1 MQTEDGLLKV
11 FSVGLVL
18 STVFTAATLA
28 LATPLTWA
36 QYGLFGAY
44 DPRQQETLWNEAI
57 YLQSSGQHSEAIEK
71 LKRAAH
77 LSRIND
83 GLNAKSQLPYLRAE
97 IVSHRALEQLAI
109 ADERQAYMS
118 RIETTTIPSGPE
130 KVEALLAQAEWHQ
143 YALLHDIDE
152 EEETTARMTKAWNF
166 YRRALNESIAT
177 YGEESEALI
186 PALEGM
192 VRAQYLL
199 ASHRGIGAAMPGK
212 MNRDATNYAAGKAFF
227 KRGLS
232 VLVAMQQ
239 LNRDSL
245 GVSREIQAE
254 DLLRMG
260 DWAWWTGNRMNAIS
274 FYQDAL
280 ALANG
285 KNLAESEE
293 TPSATEEAVLDKT
306 REELAGDAETT
317 LPSNAPKTEI
327 PNGELGDTI
336 AQIESTTIADVQQD
350 LPEAAKLSDPVVEAS
365 KDDAGQSEAAM
376 AASSAEP
383 YPAFRIL
390 DAPVALPAVPGFD
403 PVLDIKQGEPADS
416 DLVVSF
422 NISAT
427 GKAVN
432 LERIQFPVVEG
443 PRGPERVLRRLKKM
457 RFRPVFEDGKPVES
471 ETITWVFEP
480 KYWAMPGS
488 VTTEAST

>member
-1 MQTEDGLLKV
+1 MKV
-11 FSVGLVL
+11 FSTGLAL
-18 STVFTAATLA
+18 STALTVATL
-28 LATPLTWA
+28 TLTAPMIWA
-36 QYGLFGAY
+36 QDGLFGAY

-97 IVSHRALEQLAI
+97 IVSHRALEQLAM
-109 ADERQAYMS
+109 ADERQAYLS
-118 RIETTTIPSGPE
+118 RIESTTIPSGPE

-143 YALLHDIDE
+143 YALLQNIDE
-152 EEETTARMTKAWNF
+152 EEETTARMGKAWNF

-199 ASHRGIGAAMPGK
+199 AGHRGIGAAMPGK
-212 MNRDATNYAAGKAFF
+212 MDRDATNYAAGKATF

-274 FYQDAL
+274 FYQEAL
-280 ALANG
+280 SLANG
-285 KNLAESEE
+285 ETLADSEASASEE
-293 TPSATEEAVLDKT
+293 NALDTASDKL
-306 REELAGDAETT
+306 EIDAETT
-317 LPSNAPKTEI
+317 PASDAPETEISNTEPAGTIAPKEPT
-327 PNGELGDTI
+327 L
-336 AQIESTTIADVQQD
+336 IADARQD
-350 LPEAAKLSDPVVEAS
+350 LSEVATLSDSIAEAPE
-365 KDDAGQSEAAM
+365 DDGGQSESQM
-376 AASSAEP
+376 AASSTEP

-390 DAPVALPAVPGFD
+390 DIPVALPAVPGFD
-403 PVLDIKQGEPADS
+403 PVLDIKQGEPAEG

-443 PRGPERVLRRLKKM
+443 TRGPERVLRRLKKM
-457 RFRPVFEDGKPVES
+457 RFRPVFQDGKPVES

-480 KYWAMPGS
+480 KHWAMPGA

>member
-1 MQTEDGLLKV
+1 MKGFSTGLA
-11 FSVGLVL
+11 L
-18 STVFTAATLA
+18 STALTVATLTLTA
-28 LATPLTWA
+28 PMTWA
-36 QYGLFGAY
+36 QDGLFGAY
-44 DPRQQETLWNEAI
+44 DPRQQEDLWNEAI

-97 IVSHRALEQLAI
+97 IVSHRALEQLAM
-109 ADERQAYMS
+109 ADERQAYLS
-118 RIETTTIPSGPE
+118 RIESTTIPSGPE

-143 YALLHDIDE
+143 YALLQNIDE
-152 EEETTARMTKAWNF
+152 EEETTARMGKAWNF

-199 ASHRGIGAAMPGK
+199 AGHRGIGAAMPGK
-212 MNRDATNYAAGKAFF
+212 MDRDATNYAAGKATF

-274 FYQDAL
+274 FYQEAL
-280 ALANG
+280 SLANG
-285 KNLAESEE
+285 ENLAESEA
-293 TPSATEEAVLDKT
+293 SASEENALDT
-306 REELAGDAETT
+306 ANDELEIDAESTPT
-317 LPSNAPKTEI
+317 SDAPETEI
-327 PNGELGDTI
+327 ANTEPAGTI
-336 AQIESTTIADVQQD
+336 APTVSTLNADVQKG
-350 LPEAAKLSDPVVEAS
+350 LPEVAKLQDPVVEALE
-365 KDDAGQSEAAM
+365 DDAGQPESEM
-376 AASSAEP
+376 AASSTEP

-390 DAPVALPAVPGFD
+390 DIPVALPAVPGFD
-403 PVLDIKQGEPADS
+403 PVLDIKQGEPAEG

-432 LERIQFPVVEG
+432 LERIQFPLVEG
-443 PRGPERVLRRLKKM
+443 TRGPERVLRRLKKM

-480 KYWAMPGS
+480 KHWAMPGS
-488 VTTEAST
+488 LATEAST

>member
-1 MQTEDGLLKV
+1 MTLAQDGL
-11 FSVGLVL
+11 F
-18 STVFTAATLA
+18 A
-28 LATPLTWA
+28 
-36 QYGLFGAY
+36 AY
-44 DPRQQETLWNEAI
+44 DPRQQESLWNEAI

-97 IVSHRALEQLAI
+97 IVSHRALEQLAV
-109 ADERQAYMS
+109 ADERQAYLS
-118 RIETTTIPSGPE
+118 RIESTTIPSGPE

-143 YALLHDIDE
+143 YALLQNIDE
-152 EEETTARMTKAWNF
+152 EEETTARMGKAWNF

-199 ASHRGIGAAMPGK
+199 AGHRGIGAAMPGK
-212 MNRDATNYAAGKAFF
+212 MDRDATNYAAGKATF

-274 FYQDAL
+274 FYQEAL
-280 ALANG
+280 SLANG
-285 KNLAESEE
+285 ETLTDSEASASEE
-293 TPSATEEAVLDKT
+293 NALDTASDKL
-306 REELAGDAETT
+306 EIDAEMT
-317 LPSNAPKTEI
+317 LASDAPETEISNTEPAGTIAPKEPT
-327 PNGELGDTI
+327 L
-336 AQIESTTIADVQQD
+336 IADARQD
-350 LPEAAKLSDPVVEAS
+350 LSEVATRSESIAEAPE
-365 KDDAGQSEAAM
+365 DDGGQSESEM
-376 AASSAEP
+376 AASSTEP

-390 DAPVALPAVPGFD
+390 DIPVALPAVPGFD
-403 PVLDIKQGEPADS
+403 PVLDIKQGEPAEG

-443 PRGPERVLRRLKKM
+443 TRGPERVLRRLKKM
-457 RFRPVFEDGKPVES
+457 RFRPVFQDGKPVES

-480 KYWAMPGS
+480 KHWAMPGA

>member
-1 MQTEDGLLKV
+1 MKV
-11 FSVGLVL
+11 FSTGLAL
-18 STVFTAATLA
+18 STALTVATLTLTA
-28 LATPLTWA
+28 PMTWA
-36 QYGLFGAY
+36 QDGLFGAY

-97 IVSHRALEQLAI
+97 IASHRALEQLAI
-109 ADERQAYMS
+109 ADERQAYLS
-118 RIETTTIPSGPE
+118 RIESTTIPSGPE

-143 YALLHDIDE
+143 YALLQDIDE
-152 EEETTARMTKAWNF
+152 EEETTARMGKAWNF

-177 YGEESEALI
+177 YGEESAALI

-212 MNRDATNYAAGKAFF
+212 MDRDATNYAAGKATFN
-227 KRGLS
+227 RGLS
-232 VLVAMQQ
+232 VLVAMQK

-285 KNLAESEE
+285 ESLAEGEASPSEE
-293 TPSATEEAVLDKT
+293 NAFDTESDDLEVDT
-306 REELAGDAETT
+306 ETT
-317 LPSNAPKTEI
+317 SPSDALEAAI
-327 PNGELGDTI
+327 PNTEPEGFV
-336 AQIESTTIADVQQD
+336 AQNESTLNVNVQQG
-350 LPEAAKLSDPVVEAS
+350 LSEVATLSDPIAEATE
-365 KDDAGQSEAAM
+365 DDAGQSESEM
-376 AASSAEP
+376 AASSTGP

-390 DAPVALPAVPGFD
+390 DIPVALPAVPGFD
-403 PVLDIKQGEPADS
+403 PVLDIKQGEPAEG

-443 PRGPERVLRRLKKM
+443 TRGPERVLRRLKKM
-457 RFRPVFEDGKPVES
+457 RFRPVFEEGKPVES
-471 ETITWVFEP
+471 ERITWVFEP
-480 KYWAMPGS
+480 KHWAMPRS

>member
-1 MQTEDGLLKV
+1 MKV
-11 FSVGLVL
+11 FSTGLAL
-18 STVFTAATLA
+18 STALTVATLTLTA
-28 LATPLTWA
+28 PMTWA
-36 QYGLFGAY
+36 QDGLFGAY
-44 DPRQQETLWNEAI
+44 DPRQQEDLWNEAI

-97 IVSHRALEQLAI
+97 IVSHRALEQLAM
-109 ADERQAYMS
+109 ADERQAYLS
-118 RIETTTIPSGPE
+118 RIESTTIPSGPE

-143 YALLHDIDE
+143 YALLQNIDE
-152 EEETTARMTKAWNF
+152 EEETTARMGKAWNF

-199 ASHRGIGAAMPGK
+199 AGHRGIGAAMPGK
-212 MNRDATNYAAGKAFF
+212 MDRDATNYAAGKATF

-274 FYQDAL
+274 FYQEAL
-280 ALANG
+280 SLANG
-285 KNLAESEE
+285 ENLAESEA
-293 TPSATEEAVLDKT
+293 SASEENALDT
-306 REELAGDAETT
+306 ANDELEIDAESTPT
-317 LPSNAPKTEI
+317 SDAPETEI
-327 PNGELGDTI
+327 SNTEPAGTI
-336 AQIESTTIADVQQD
+336 APTVSTLNADVQKG
-350 LPEAAKLSDPVVEAS
+350 LPEVAKLQDPVVEALE
-365 KDDAGQSEAAM
+365 DDAGQPESEM
-376 AASSAEP
+376 AASSTES

-390 DAPVALPAVPGFD
+390 DIPVALPAVPGFD
-403 PVLDIKQGEPADS
+403 PVLDIKQGEPAEG

-432 LERIQFPVVEG
+432 LERIQFPLVEG
-443 PRGPERVLRRLKKM
+443 TRGPERVLRRLKKM

-480 KYWAMPGS
+480 KHWAMPGS
-488 VTTEAST
+488 VATEAST

>member
-1 MQTEDGLLKV
+1 MKV
-11 FSVGLVL
+11 FSTGLAL
-18 STVFTAATLA
+18 STALTVATLTLTA
-28 LATPLTWA
+28 PMTWA
-36 QYGLFGAY
+36 QDGLFGAY
-44 DPRQQETLWNEAI
+44 DPRQQEDLWNEAI

-97 IVSHRALEQLAI
+97 IVSHRALEQLAM
-109 ADERQAYMS
+109 ADERQAYLS
-118 RIETTTIPSGPE
+118 RIESTTIPSGPE

-143 YALLHDIDE
+143 YALLQNIDE
-152 EEETTARMTKAWNF
+152 EEETTARMGKAWNF

-199 ASHRGIGAAMPGK
+199 AGHRGIGAAMPGK
-212 MNRDATNYAAGKAFF
+212 MDRDATNYAAGKATF

-274 FYQDAL
+274 FYQEAL
-280 ALANG
+280 SLANG
-285 KNLAESEE
+285 ENLAESEA
-293 TPSATEEAVLDKT
+293 SASEENALDT
-306 REELAGDAETT
+306 A
-317 LPSNAPKTEI
+317 
-327 PNGELGDTI
+327 NGELEIDAESTPTSDAPETEISNTEAAGTI
-336 AQIESTTIADVQQD
+336 APNESTLNADVQKG
-350 LPEAAKLSDPVVEAS
+350 LSEVAKLQDPVVEALE
-365 KDDAGQSEAAM
+365 DDDGQSESEI
-376 AASSAEP
+376 AASSTEP

-390 DAPVALPAVPGFD
+390 DIPVALPAVPGFD
-403 PVLDIKQGEPADS
+403 PVLDIKQGEPAEG

-443 PRGPERVLRRLKKM
+443 TRGPERVLRRLKKM

-480 KYWAMPGS
+480 KHWAMPGS
-488 VTTEAST
+488 VATEAST

>member
-1 MQTEDGLLKV
+1 MKV
-11 FSVGLVL
+11 FSTGLAL
-18 STVFTAATLA
+18 STALTVATLTLTA
-28 LATPLTWA
+28 PMTWA
-36 QYGLFGAY
+36 QDGLFGAY
-44 DPRQQETLWNEAI
+44 DPRQQEDLWNEAI

-97 IVSHRALEQLAI
+97 IVSHRALEQLAM
-109 ADERQAYMS
+109 ADERQAYLS
-118 RIETTTIPSGPE
+118 RIESTTIPSGPE

-143 YALLHDIDE
+143 YALLQNIDE
-152 EEETTARMTKAWNF
+152 EEETTARMGKAWNF

-199 ASHRGIGAAMPGK
+199 AGHRGIGAAMPGK
-212 MNRDATNYAAGKAFF
+212 MDRDATNYAAGKATF

-274 FYQDAL
+274 FYQEAL
-280 ALANG
+280 SLANG
-285 KNLAESEE
+285 ENLAESEA
-293 TPSATEEAVLDKT
+293 SASEENALDT
-306 REELAGDAETT
+306 A
-317 LPSNAPKTEI
+317 
-327 PNGELGDTI
+327 NGELEIDAESTPTSDAPETEISNTEPAGTI
-336 AQIESTTIADVQQD
+336 APTVSTLNADVQKG
-350 LPEAAKLSDPVVEAS
+350 LSEVAKLQDPVVEALE
-365 KDDAGQSEAAM
+365 DDAGQPESEM
-376 AASSAEP
+376 AASSTEP

-390 DAPVALPAVPGFD
+390 DIPVALPAVPGFD
-403 PVLDIKQGEPADS
+403 PVLDIKQGEPAEG

-432 LERIQFPVVEG
+432 LERIQFPLVEG
-443 PRGPERVLRRLKKM
+443 TRGPERVLRRLKKM

-480 KYWAMPGS
+480 KHWAMPGS
-488 VTTEAST
+488 VATEAST

>member
-1 MQTEDGLLKV
+1 
-11 FSVGLVL
+11 
-18 STVFTAATLA
+18 
-28 LATPLTWA
+28 
-36 QYGLFGAY
+36 
-44 DPRQQETLWNEAI
+44 
-57 YLQSSGQHSEAIEK
+57 
-71 LKRAAH
+71 H

-97 IVSHRALEQLAI
+97 IVSHRALEQLAM
-109 ADERQAYMS
+109 ADERQAYLS
-118 RIETTTIPSGPE
+118 RIESTTIPSGPE
-130 KVEALLAQAEWHQ
+130 KIEALLAQAEWHQ
-143 YALLHDIDE
+143 YALLQDIDE
-152 EEETTARMTKAWNF
+152 EEETTARMGKAWNF

-199 ASHRGIGAAMPGK
+199 AGHRGIGAAMPGK
-212 MNRDATNYAAGKAFF
+212 MDRDATNYAAGKATF

-274 FYQDAL
+274 FYQEAL
-280 ALANG
+280 SLANG
-285 KNLAESEE
+285 ENLAESEA
-293 TPSATEEAVLDKT
+293 SASEENALDT
-306 REELAGDAETT
+306 ANDELEIDAESTPT
-317 LPSNAPKTEI
+317 SDAPETEI
-327 PNGELGDTI
+327 ANTEPAGTI
-336 AQIESTTIADVQQD
+336 APTVSTLNADVQKG
-350 LPEAAKLSDPVVEAS
+350 LPEVAKLQDPVVEALE
-365 KDDAGQSEAAM
+365 DDAGQPESEM
-376 AASSAEP
+376 AASSTEP

-390 DAPVALPAVPGFD
+390 DIPVALPAVPGFD
-403 PVLDIKQGEPADS
+403 PVLDIKQGEPAEG

-432 LERIQFPVVEG
+432 LERIQFPLVEG
-443 PRGPERVLRRLKKM
+443 TRGPERVLRRLKKM

-480 KYWAMPGS
+480 KHWAMPGS
-488 VTTEAST
+488 VATEAST

>member
-1 MQTEDGLLKV
+1 MKV
-11 FSVGLVL
+11 FSTGLAL
-18 STVFTAATLA
+18 STALTVATLTLTA
-28 LATPLTWA
+28 PMTWA
-36 QYGLFGAY
+36 QDGLFGAY

-97 IVSHRALEQLAI
+97 IVSHRALEQLAM
-109 ADERQAYMS
+109 ADERQAYLS
-118 RIETTTIPSGPE
+118 RIESTTIPSGPE

-143 YALLHDIDE
+143 YALLQNIDE
-152 EEETTARMTKAWNF
+152 EDETTARMGKAWNF

-199 ASHRGIGAAMPGK
+199 AGHRGIGAAMPGK
-212 MNRDATNYAAGKAFF
+212 MDRDATNYAAGKATF

-274 FYQDAL
+274 FYQEAL
-280 ALANG
+280 SLANG
-285 KNLAESEE
+285 ETLADSEASASEE
-293 TPSATEEAVLDKT
+293 NALDTASDKL
-306 REELAGDAETT
+306 EIDAETT
-317 LPSNAPKTEI
+317 PASDAPETEISNTEPAGTIAPKEPT
-327 PNGELGDTI
+327 L
-336 AQIESTTIADVQQD
+336 IADARQD
-350 LPEAAKLSDPVVEAS
+350 LSEVATLSDSIAEAPE
-365 KDDAGQSEAAM
+365 DDGGQSESEM
-376 AASSAEP
+376 AASSTEP

-390 DAPVALPAVPGFD
+390 DIPVALPAVPGFD
-403 PVLDIKQGEPADS
+403 PVLDIKQGEPAEG

-443 PRGPERVLRRLKKM
+443 TRGPERVLRRLKKM
-457 RFRPVFEDGKPVES
+457 RFRPVFQDGKPVES

-480 KYWAMPGS
+480 KHWAMPGA

>member
-1 MQTEDGLLKV
+1 MKV
-11 FSVGLVL
+11 FSTGLAL
-18 STVFTAATLA
+18 STALTVATLTLTA
-28 LATPLTWA
+28 PMTWA
-36 QYGLFGAY
+36 QDGLFGAY

-97 IVSHRALEQLAI
+97 IVSHRALEQLAM
-109 ADERQAYMS
+109 ADERQAYLS
-118 RIETTTIPSGPE
+118 RIESTTIPSGPE

-143 YALLHDIDE
+143 YALLQNIDE
-152 EEETTARMTKAWNF
+152 EEETTARMGKAWNF

-212 MNRDATNYAAGKAFF
+212 MDRDATNYAAGKATF

-274 FYQDAL
+274 FYQEAL
-280 ALANG
+280 SLANG
-285 KNLAESEE
+285 ETLADSEASASEE
-293 TPSATEEAVLDKT
+293 NALDTASDKL
-306 REELAGDAETT
+306 EIDAETT
-317 LPSNAPKTEI
+317 PASDAPETEISNTEPAGTIAPKEPT
-327 PNGELGDTI
+327 L
-336 AQIESTTIADVQQD
+336 IADARQD
-350 LPEAAKLSDPVVEAS
+350 LSEVATLSDSIAEAPE
-365 KDDAGQSEAAM
+365 DDGGQSESEM
-376 AASSAEP
+376 AASSTEP

-390 DAPVALPAVPGFD
+390 DIPVALPAVPGFD
-403 PVLDIKQGEPADS
+403 PVLDIKQGEPAEG

-443 PRGPERVLRRLKKM
+443 TRGPERVLRRLKKM
-457 RFRPVFEDGKPVES
+457 RFRPVFQDGKPVES

-480 KYWAMPGS
+480 KHWAMPGA

>member
-1 MQTEDGLLKV
+1 MKV
-11 FSVGLVL
+11 FSTGLAL
-18 STVFTAATLA
+18 STALTVATLTLTA
-28 LATPLTWA
+28 PMTWA
-36 QYGLFGAY
+36 QDSLFGAY

-57 YLQSSGQHSEAIEK
+57 YLQSSDQHSEAIEK

-77 LSRIND
+77 LSRISD

-97 IVSHRALEQLAI
+97 IASHRALEQLAM
-109 ADERQAYMS
+109 ADERQAYLS
-118 RIETTTIPSGPE
+118 RIESTTIPSGPE

-143 YALLHDIDE
+143 YALLQDIDE
-152 EEETTARMTKAWNF
+152 EEETTARMGKAWNF

-212 MNRDATNYAAGKAFF
+212 MDRDTTNYAAGKATFN
-227 KRGLS
+227 RGLS
-232 VLVAMQQ
+232 VLVAMQK

-285 KNLAESEE
+285 ESLAEGEASPSEE
-293 TPSATEEAVLDKT
+293 NAFDTESDDLEDDT
-306 REELAGDAETT
+306 ETT
-317 LPSNAPKTEI
+317 SPSDALEAAI
-327 PNGELGDTI
+327 PNTEPEGFV
-336 AQIESTTIADVQQD
+336 AQNESTLNVNVQQG
-350 LPEAAKLSDPVVEAS
+350 LSEVATLSDPIVEATE
-365 KDDAGQSEAAM
+365 DDAGQSESEM
-376 AASSAEP
+376 AASSTGP

-390 DAPVALPAVPGFD
+390 DIPVALPAVPGFD
-403 PVLDIKQGEPADS
+403 PVLDIKQGEPAEG

-443 PRGPERVLRRLKKM
+443 TRGPERVLRRLKKM
-457 RFRPVFEDGKPVES
+457 RFRPVFEEGKPVES
-471 ETITWVFEP
+471 ERITWVFEP
-480 KYWAMPGS
+480 KHWAMPRS
-488 VTTEAST
+488 ITTEAST

>member
-1 MQTEDGLLKV
+1 M
-11 FSVGLVL
+11 
-18 STVFTAATLA
+18 
-28 LATPLTWA
+28 TWA
-36 QYGLFGAY
+36 QDGLFGAY

-97 IVSHRALEQLAI
+97 IVSHRALEQLAV
-109 ADERQAYMS
+109 ADERQAYLS
-118 RIETTTIPSGPE
+118 RIESTTIASGPE

-143 YALLHDIDE
+143 YALLQDIDE
-152 EEETTARMTKAWNF
+152 EEETAARMGKAWNF

-192 VRAQYLL
+192 IRAQYLL

-212 MNRDATNYAAGKAFF
+212 MDRDATNYAAGKVTF

-239 LNRDSL
+239 LNRDRL

-254 DLLRMG
+254 DLIRMG

-280 ALANG
+280 SLANG
-285 KNLAESEE
+285 ENLAQSVD
-293 TPSATEEAVLDKT
+293 TPSAPEENALATASEGVEEDAETTPASDGTETETAITIAEAADTVAQTESTALADVQQ
-306 REELAGDAETT
+306 ELSEATELSNPVVEAAEGDAETSAT
-317 LPSNAPKTEI
+317 
-327 PNGELGDTI
+327 
-336 AQIESTTIADVQQD
+336 
-350 LPEAAKLSDPVVEAS
+350 
-365 KDDAGQSEAAM
+365 AM
-376 AASSAEP
+376 AASSTEP
-383 YPAFRIL
+383 YPTFRIL
-390 DAPVALPAVPGFD
+390 DSPVALPAVPGFD
-403 PVLDIKQGEPADS
+403 PVLDIKQGEPAEG

-443 PRGPERVLRRLKKM
+443 TRGPERVLRRLKKM
-457 RFRPVFEDGKPVES
+457 RFRPVFQDGKPVES

-480 KYWAMPGS
+480 KYWAMPGA

>member
-1 MQTEDGLLKV
+1 MKV
-11 FSVGLVL
+11 FSAGLAL
-18 STVFTAATLA
+18 STALTVATLTLTA
-28 LATPLTWA
+28 PMTWA
-36 QYGLFGAY
+36 QDGLFGAY

-97 IVSHRALEQLAI
+97 IVSHRALEQLVM
-109 ADERQAYMS
+109 ADERQAYLS
-118 RIETTTIPSGPE
+118 RIESTTIPSGPE

-143 YALLHDIDE
+143 YALLQNIDE
-152 EEETTARMTKAWNF
+152 EEETTARMGKAWNF

-199 ASHRGIGAAMPGK
+199 AGHRGIGAAMPGK
-212 MNRDATNYAAGKAFF
+212 MDRDATNYAAGKATF

-274 FYQDAL
+274 FYQEAL
-280 ALANG
+280 SLANG
-285 KNLAESEE
+285 ETLADSEASASEE
-293 TPSATEEAVLDKT
+293 NALDTESDKL
-306 REELAGDAETT
+306 EIDAETT
-317 LPSNAPKTEI
+317 PASDAPETEISNTEPAGTIAPKEPT
-327 PNGELGDTI
+327 L
-336 AQIESTTIADVQQD
+336 IADARQD
-350 LPEAAKLSDPVVEAS
+350 LSEVSTLSDSIAEAPE
-365 KDDAGQSEAAM
+365 DDGGQSESEM
-376 AASSAEP
+376 AASSTEP

-390 DAPVALPAVPGFD
+390 DIPVALPAVPGFD
-403 PVLDIKQGEPADS
+403 PVLDIKQGEPAEG

-443 PRGPERVLRRLKKM
+443 TRGPKRVLRRLKKM
-457 RFRPVFEDGKPVES
+457 RFRPVFQDGKPVES

-480 KYWAMPGS
+480 KHWAMPGA

>member
-1 MQTEDGLLKV
+1 MKV
-11 FSVGLVL
+11 FSTGLAL
-18 STVFTAATLA
+18 STALTVATLTLNA
-28 LATPLTWA
+28 PMTWA
-36 QYGLFGAY
+36 QDGLFGAY

-97 IVSHRALEQLAI
+97 IVSHRALEQLAM
-109 ADERQAYMS
+109 ADERQAYLS
-118 RIETTTIPSGPE
+118 RIESTTIPSGPE

-143 YALLHDIDE
+143 YALLQNIDE
-152 EEETTARMTKAWNF
+152 EEETTARMGKAWNF

-199 ASHRGIGAAMPGK
+199 AGHRGIGAAMPGK
-212 MNRDATNYAAGKAFF
+212 MDRDATNYAAGKATF

-285 KNLAESEE
+285 ENLAESEA
-293 TPSATEEAVLDKT
+293 SASEESVLDT
-306 REELAGDAETT
+306 ANDEPEINAESTPTSDAPE
-317 LPSNAPKTEI
+317 TEI
-327 PNGELGDTI
+327 ANTEPAGTI
-336 AQIESTTIADVQQD
+336 TPTVSTLNADVQKG
-350 LPEAAKLSDPVVEAS
+350 LPEVAKLQDPVVEALE
-365 KDDAGQSEAAM
+365 DDAGQPESEM
-376 AASSAEP
+376 AASSTEP

-390 DAPVALPAVPGFD
+390 DIPVALPAVPGFD
-403 PVLDIKQGEPADS
+403 PVLDIKQGEPAEG

-432 LERIQFPVVEG
+432 LERIQFPLVEG
-443 PRGPERVLRRLKKM
+443 TRGPERVLRRLKKM

-480 KYWAMPGS
+480 KHWAMPGS
-488 VTTEAST
+488 VATEAST

>member
-1 MQTEDGLLKV
+1 VKV
-11 FSVGLVL
+11 FSTGLAL
-18 STVFTAATLA
+18 STALAVATLTLTA
-28 LATPLTWA
+28 PMTWA
-36 QYGLFGAY
+36 QDGLFGAY

-97 IVSHRALEQLAI
+97 IVSHRALEQLAM
-109 ADERQAYMS
+109 ADERQAYLS
-118 RIETTTIPSGPE
+118 RIESTTIPSGPE

-143 YALLHDIDE
+143 YALLQNIDE
-152 EEETTARMTKAWNF
+152 EEETTARMGKAWNF

-199 ASHRGIGAAMPGK
+199 AGHRGIGAAMPGK
-212 MNRDATNYAAGKAFF
+212 MDREATNYAASKATF

-274 FYQDAL
+274 FYQEAL
-280 ALANG
+280 SLANG
-285 KNLAESEE
+285 ETLADSEASASEE
-293 TPSATEEAVLDKT
+293 NARDTASDKL
-306 REELAGDAETT
+306 EIDAETT
-317 LPSNAPKTEI
+317 PASDAPETEISNTEPAGTIAPKEPT
-327 PNGELGDTI
+327 L
-336 AQIESTTIADVQQD
+336 IADARQD
-350 LPEAAKLSDPVVEAS
+350 LSEVATLSDSIAEAPE
-365 KDDAGQSEAAM
+365 DDGGKSESEM
-376 AASSAEP
+376 AASSTEP

-390 DAPVALPAVPGFD
+390 DIPVALPAVPGFD
-403 PVLDIKQGEPADS
+403 PVLDIKQGEPAEG

-443 PRGPERVLRRLKKM
+443 TRGPERVLRRLKKM
-457 RFRPVFEDGKPVES
+457 RFRPVFQDGKPVES

-480 KYWAMPGS
+480 KHWAMPGA

>member
-1 MQTEDGLLKV
+1 MKV
-11 FSVGLVL
+11 FSTGLAL
-18 STVFTAATLA
+18 STALTVATLTLTA
-28 LATPLTWA
+28 PMTWA
-36 QYGLFGAY
+36 QDGLFGAY

-97 IVSHRALEQLAI
+97 IVSHRALEQLVM
-109 ADERQAYMS
+109 ADERQAYLS
-118 RIETTTIPSGPE
+118 RIESTTIPSGPE
-130 KVEALLAQAEWHQ
+130 RVEALLAQAEWHQ
-143 YALLHDIDE
+143 YALLQNIDE
-152 EEETTARMTKAWNF
+152 EEETTARMGKAWNF

-199 ASHRGIGAAMPGK
+199 AGHRGIGAAMPGK
-212 MNRDATNYAAGKAFF
+212 MDRDATNYAAGKATF

-274 FYQDAL
+274 FYQEAL
-280 ALANG
+280 SLANG
-285 KNLAESEE
+285 ETLADSEASASEE
-293 TPSATEEAVLDKT
+293 NALDTASDKL
-306 REELAGDAETT
+306 EIDAETT
-317 LPSNAPKTEI
+317 PASDAPETEISNTEPAGTIAPKEPT
-327 PNGELGDTI
+327 L
-336 AQIESTTIADVQQD
+336 IADARQD
-350 LPEAAKLSDPVVEAS
+350 LSEVATLSDSIAEAPE
-365 KDDAGQSEAAM
+365 DDGGQSESEM
-376 AASSAEP
+376 AASSTEP

-390 DAPVALPAVPGFD
+390 DIPVALPAVPGFD
-403 PVLDIKQGEPADS
+403 PVLDIKQGEPAEG

-443 PRGPERVLRRLKKM
+443 TRGPERVLRRLKKM
-457 RFRPVFEDGKPVES
+457 RFRPVFQNGKPVES

-480 KYWAMPGS
+480 KHWAMPGA

>member
-1 MQTEDGLLKV
+1 
-11 FSVGLVL
+11 
-18 STVFTAATLA
+18 
-28 LATPLTWA
+28 A
-36 QYGLFGAY
+36 QDGLFGAY
-44 DPRQQETLWNEAI
+44 DPRQQEDLWNEAI

-97 IVSHRALEQLAI
+97 IVSHRALEQLAM
-109 ADERQAYMS
+109 ADERQAYLS
-118 RIETTTIPSGPE
+118 RIESTTIPSGPE

-143 YALLHDIDE
+143 YALLQNIDE
-152 EEETTARMTKAWNF
+152 EEETTARMGKAWNF

-199 ASHRGIGAAMPGK
+199 AGHRGIGAAMPGK
-212 MNRDATNYAAGKAFF
+212 MDRDATNYAAGKATF

-274 FYQDAL
+274 FYQEAL
-280 ALANG
+280 SLANG
-285 KNLAESEE
+285 ENLAESEA
-293 TPSATEEAVLDKT
+293 SASEENALDT
-306 REELAGDAETT
+306 ANDELEIDAESTPT
-317 LPSNAPKTEI
+317 SDAPETEI
-327 PNGELGDTI
+327 ANTEPAGSI
-336 AQIESTTIADVQQD
+336 APTVSTLNADVQKG
-350 LPEAAKLSDPVVEAS
+350 LPEVAKLQDPVVEALE
-365 KDDAGQSEAAM
+365 DDAGQPESAM
-376 AASSAEP
+376 AASSTEP

-390 DAPVALPAVPGFD
+390 DIPVALPAVPGFD
-403 PVLDIKQGEPADS
+403 PVLDIKQGEPAEG

-432 LERIQFPVVEG
+432 LERIQFPLVEG
-443 PRGPERVLRRLKKM
+443 TRGPERVLRRLKKM

-480 KYWAMPGS
+480 KHWAMPGS
-488 VTTEAST
+488 VATEAST

>member
-1 MQTEDGLLKV
+1 MKV
-11 FSVGLVL
+11 FSAGLAL
-18 STVFTAATLA
+18 STVLTVATLTLTA
-28 LATPLTWA
+28 PMTWA
-36 QYGLFGAY
+36 QDGLFGAY

-97 IVSHRALEQLAI
+97 IVSHRALEQLAT
-109 ADERQAYMS
+109 ADERQAYLS
-118 RIETTTIPSGPE
+118 RIESTTIPSGAE

-143 YALLHDIDE
+143 YALLQNIDE
-152 EEETTARMTKAWNF
+152 EEETTARMGKAWNF

-212 MNRDATNYAAGKAFF
+212 MDRDATNYAAGKATF

-274 FYQDAL
+274 FYQEAL
-280 ALANG
+280 AVANG
-285 KNLAESEE
+285 ENLAESEAPASEQSVLE
-293 TPSATEEAVLDKT
+293 TASDGLED
-306 REELAGDAETT
+306 DAETT
-317 LPSNAPKTEI
+317 PTSDAPETEI
-327 PNGELGDTI
+327 SNTEPAGTI
-336 AQIESTTIADVQQD
+336 APNESSLIADVQQELTEAEKLSSAVAEASEED
-350 LPEAAKLSDPVVEAS
+350 AEQPEAA
-365 KDDAGQSEAAM
+365 G
-376 AASSAEP
+376 ASSTEI
-383 YPAFRIL
+383 YPTFRIL
-390 DAPVALPAVPGFD
+390 DTPVALPAVPGFD
-403 PVLDIKQGEPADS
+403 PVLDIKQGEPAEG

-427 GKAVN
+427 GKVVN

-443 PRGPERVLRRLKKM
+443 IRGPQRVLRRLKKM
-457 RFRPVFEDGKPVES
+457 RFRPVFEDGKPVAS

-480 KYWAMPGS
+480 KHWAMPGAI
-488 VTTEAST
+488 TTEAST

>member
-1 MQTEDGLLKV
+1 MKV
-11 FSVGLVL
+11 FSTGLAL
-18 STVFTAATLA
+18 STALTVATLTLTA
-28 LATPLTWA
+28 PMTWA
-36 QYGLFGAY
+36 QDGLFGAY

-97 IVSHRALEQLAI
+97 IASHRALEQLAM
-109 ADERQAYMS
+109 ADERQAYLS
-118 RIETTTIPSGPE
+118 RIESTTIPSGPE

-143 YALLHDIDE
+143 YALLQDIDE
-152 EEETTARMTKAWNF
+152 EEETTARMGKAWNF

-177 YGEESEALI
+177 YGEESAALI

-212 MNRDATNYAAGKAFF
+212 MDRDATNYAAGKATF

-232 VLVAMQQ
+232 VLVAMQK

-285 KNLAESEE
+285 ESLAEGEASPSEE
-293 TPSATEEAVLDKT
+293 NAFDTESDDLEDDT
-306 REELAGDAETT
+306 ETT
-317 LPSNAPKTEI
+317 SPSDALEAAI
-327 PNGELGDTI
+327 PNTEPEGFV
-336 AQIESTTIADVQQD
+336 AQNESTLNVNVQQG
-350 LPEAAKLSDPVVEAS
+350 LSEVATLSDPIAEATE
-365 KDDAGQSEAAM
+365 DDAGQSESEM
-376 AASSAEP
+376 AASSTGP

-390 DAPVALPAVPGFD
+390 DIPVALPAVPGFD
-403 PVLDIKQGEPADS
+403 PVLDIKQGEPAEG

-443 PRGPERVLRRLKKM
+443 TRGPERVLRRLKKM
-457 RFRPVFEDGKPVES
+457 RFRPVFEEGKPVES
-471 ETITWVFEP
+471 ERITWVFEP
-480 KYWAMPGS
+480 KHWAMPRS

>member
-1 MQTEDGLLKV
+1 MKV
-11 FSVGLVL
+11 FSTGLAL
-18 STVFTAATLA
+18 STALTVATLTLTA
-28 LATPLTWA
+28 PMTWA
-36 QYGLFGAY
+36 QDGLFGAY

-97 IVSHRALEQLAI
+97 IASHRALEQLAI
-109 ADERQAYMS
+109 ADERQAYLS
-118 RIETTTIPSGPE
+118 RIESTTIPSGPE

-143 YALLHDIDE
+143 YALLQDIDE
-152 EEETTARMTKAWNF
+152 EEETTARMGKAWNF

-177 YGEESEALI
+177 YGEESAALI

-212 MNRDATNYAAGKAFF
+212 MDRDATNYAAGKATF

-232 VLVAMQQ
+232 VLVAMQK

-285 KNLAESEE
+285 ESLAEGEASPSEE
-293 TPSATEEAVLDKT
+293 NAFDTESDDLEDDT
-306 REELAGDAETT
+306 ETT
-317 LPSNAPKTEI
+317 SPSDALEAAI
-327 PNGELGDTI
+327 PNTEPEGFV
-336 AQIESTTIADVQQD
+336 AQNESTLNVNVQQG
-350 LPEAAKLSDPVVEAS
+350 LSEVATLSDPIAEATE
-365 KDDAGQSEAAM
+365 DDAGQSESEM
-376 AASSAEP
+376 AASSTGP

-390 DAPVALPAVPGFD
+390 DIPVALPAVPGFD
-403 PVLDIKQGEPADS
+403 PVLDIKQGEPAEG

-443 PRGPERVLRRLKKM
+443 TRGPERVLRRLKKM
-457 RFRPVFEDGKPVES
+457 RFRPVFEEGKPVES
-471 ETITWVFEP
+471 ERITWVFEP
-480 KYWAMPGS
+480 KHWAMPRS

>member
-1 MQTEDGLLKV
+1 VKV
-11 FSVGLVL
+11 FSTGLAL
-18 STVFTAATLA
+18 STALTVATLTLTA
-28 LATPLTWA
+28 PMTWA
-36 QYGLFGAY
+36 QDGLFGAY

-97 IVSHRALEQLAI
+97 IASHRALEQLAM
-109 ADERQAYMS
+109 ADERQAYLS
-118 RIETTTIPSGPE
+118 RIESTTIPSGPE

-143 YALLHDIDE
+143 YALLQDIDE
-152 EEETTARMTKAWNF
+152 EEETTARMGKAWNF

-177 YGEESEALI
+177 YGEESAALI

-212 MNRDATNYAAGKAFF
+212 MDRDATNYAAGKATFN
-227 KRGLS
+227 RGLS

-260 DWAWWTGNRMNAIS
+260 DWAWWTGNRMKAIS

-285 KNLAESEE
+285 ESLAEGEASPSEE
-293 TPSATEEAVLDKT
+293 NAFETESDDLEDDT
-306 REELAGDAETT
+306 ETT
-317 LPSNAPKTEI
+317 SPSDALEAAI
-327 PNGELGDTI
+327 PNTEPEGFV
-336 AQIESTTIADVQQD
+336 AQNESTLNVNVQQG
-350 LPEAAKLSDPVVEAS
+350 LSEVATLSDPIVEATE
-365 KDDAGQSEAAM
+365 DDAGQSESEM
-376 AASSAEP
+376 AASSTGP

-390 DAPVALPAVPGFD
+390 DIPVALPAVPGFD
-403 PVLDIKQGEPADS
+403 PVLDIKQGEPAEG

-443 PRGPERVLRRLKKM
+443 TRGPERVLRRLKKM
-457 RFRPVFEDGKPVES
+457 RFRPVFEEGKPVES
-471 ETITWVFEP
+471 ERITWVFEP
-480 KYWAMPGS
+480 KHWAMPRS

>member
-1 MQTEDGLLKV
+1 VKV
-11 FSVGLVL
+11 FSTGLAL
-18 STVFTAATLA
+18 STALTVATLTLTA
-28 LATPLTWA
+28 PMTWA
-36 QYGLFGAY
+36 QDGLFGAY

-97 IVSHRALEQLAI
+97 IASHRALEQLAM
-109 ADERQAYMS
+109 ADERQAYLS
-118 RIETTTIPSGPE
+118 RIESTTIPSGPE

-143 YALLHDIDE
+143 YALLQDIDE
-152 EEETTARMTKAWNF
+152 EEETTARMGKAWNF

-177 YGEESEALI
+177 YGEESPALI

-212 MNRDATNYAAGKAFF
+212 MDRDATNYAAGKATF

-232 VLVAMQQ
+232 VLVAMQK

-285 KNLAESEE
+285 ESLAEGEASPSEE
-293 TPSATEEAVLDKT
+293 NAFDTESD
-306 REELAGDAETT
+306 ELEDDTETT
-317 LPSNAPKTEI
+317 SPSDALEAAI
-327 PNGELGDTI
+327 PNTEPEGFV
-336 AQIESTTIADVQQD
+336 AQNESTLNVNVQQG
-350 LPEAAKLSDPVVEAS
+350 LSEVATLSDPIAEATE
-365 KDDAGQSEAAM
+365 DDAGQSESEM
-376 AASSAEP
+376 AASSTGP

-390 DAPVALPAVPGFD
+390 DIPVALPAVPGFD
-403 PVLDIKQGEPADS
+403 PVLDIKQGEPAEG

-443 PRGPERVLRRLKKM
+443 TRGPERVLRRLKKI
-457 RFRPVFEDGKPVES
+457 RFRPVFEEGKPVES
-471 ETITWVFEP
+471 ERITWVFEP
-480 KYWAMPGS
+480 KHWAMPRS